1 MSYYRLYYDKD
12 ENSQVI
18 PKVSNSNRTVSLPSS
33 PSEKLNLTVIEKV
46 RSFENLISASE
57 SLEGF
62 KFKMSG
68 AKLEYN
74 PLKGTRASL
83 KGWVTRYLDE
93 LKLLKDN
100 SQLTKESLV
109 PIEDSINRTI
119 SKIEE
124 NEYKIDDVYAKH
136 GITESNLGNMPS
148 REPEAKV
155 TFEFIKVTRREIAAM
170 HIQVGNQPPP
180 PDPPAAPLDV
190 VLQAVSNKS
199 VSKVNLEC
207 KVFDSDKASK
217 FEFRD

>member
-74 PLKGTRASL
+74 PLKGTRTSL
-83 KGWVTRYLDE
+83 KG
-93 LKLLKDN
+93 
-100 SQLTKESLV
+100 
-109 PIEDSINRTI
+109 
-119 SKIEE
+119 
-124 NEYKIDDVYAKH
+124 
-136 GITESNLGNMPS
+136 
-148 REPEAKV
+148 
-155 TFEFIKVTRREIAAM
+155 
-170 HIQVGNQPPP
+170 
-180 PDPPAAPLDV
+180 
-190 VLQAVSNKS
+190 
-199 VSKVNLEC
+199 
-207 KVFDSDKASK
+207 
-217 FEFRD
+217 